1 MKKKVLM
8 LTLILVL
15 LSAQGLWAKGTSEE
29 VPETTAPEPAVEIS
43 FWHIFPEGDQTF
55 DLFDT
60 MVKTFNASQSEVKV
74 EHMGISFWDYWTKLT
89 TSIAGGTG
97 PDIYLNTAENVQARI
112 NAETIVN
119 LTPYFEND
127 GISMDRYIQNQID
140 YMSDENGN
148 LYAFPYGTPVRV
160 LYYDKDMFRE
170 AGLDPEKP
178 PMDWEELE
186 EYAEKLTVF
195 KDEGKQLID
204 TIGFDPAMGNYYF
217 WTIAW
222 TNGGRFFDDDLNP
235 TINSPENLEALEWMV
250 EMHRKYGTKAM
261 QAFESQTSAL
271 KVDPFIAGKAAM
283 EVHNESLYAQ
293 VKQYAPEKNIGVS
306 TIPYPEERANWSS
319 GFTLEMADKGD
330 KERADAAWEFFWTL
344 ISPEGEKAFFNS
356 TGWIMSDKSLLED
369 PEVKNDPIFAA
380 ILAEVP
386 YARNRVYVEE
396 AQNWHVL
403 ITPSIEAALIGNMSP
418 KDALDQAQKA
428 VVDAIANYK
437 KTNK

>member
-1 MKKKVLM
+1 MKKIGLM
-8 LTLILVL
+8 LILIMIL

-29 VPETTAPEPAVEIS
+29 VPEKTGQEPAVEIS
-43 FWHIFPEGDQTF
+43 FWHIFPEGDPTF
-55 DLFDT
+55 DMFDT
-60 MVKTFNASQSEVKV
+60 MVKNFNASQSEVKV

-112 NAETIVN
+112 DAKTIVN
-119 LTPYFEND
+119 LTPYFQRD
-127 GISMDRYIQNQID
+127 GISMDRYIQNQIE
-140 YMSDENGN
+140 YMSDNNGN

-160 LYYDKDMFRE
+160 LYYDKDMFRK

-178 PMDWEELE
+178 PKDWEELE

-195 KDEGKQLID
+195 KDREKNLID

-250 EMHRKYGTKAM
+250 NMHRKYGTKAM

-283 EVHNESLYAQ
+283 EVH
-293 VKQYAPEKNIGVS
+293 
-306 TIPYPEERANWSS
+306 
-319 GFTLEMADKGD
+319 
-330 KERADAAWEFFWTL
+330 
-344 ISPEGEKAFFNS
+344 
-356 TGWIMSDKSLLED
+356 
-369 PEVKNDPIFAA
+369 
-380 ILAEVP
+380 
-386 YARNRVYVEE
+386 
-396 AQNWHVL
+396 
-403 ITPSIEAALIGNMSP
+403 
-418 KDALDQAQKA
+418 
-428 VVDAIANYK
+428 
-437 KTNK
+437 